1 MAPNVPQEVLDRSPF
16 SSLIGPIE
24 VTWEPSPIFETVVRH
39 DCSNTMGRMHGGFL
53 AALID
58 ITAGQGT
65 KRLLDDDRSLVTAT
79 TNTEYIGT
87 ALVGDRLR
95 VEVAVDHSSSTMI
108 SSSCRIWTGN
118 RLVAIASVVFSA
130 DQAPRSS
137 VPSGAG
143 R

>member
-1 MAPNVPQEVLDRSPF
+1 MEVLDRSPF

-24 VTWEPSPIFETVVRH
+24 VTWEPSPVFETVVRD

-58 ITAGQGT
+58 ITAGQGV

-79 TNTEYIGT
+79 TNTENIG
-87 ALVGDRLR
+87 AARVGDRRR
-95 VEVAVDHSSSTMI
+95 VEVAVDHSASTLI
-108 SSSCRIWTGN
+108 FSSCRVSTGD
-118 RLVAIASVVFSA
+118 RLVAIAAVVFSA
-130 DQAPRSS
+130 RPSS
-137 VPSGAG
+137 A